1 MATFT
6 AVYEQID
13 DWWIAYVE
21 ELPGANTQGRTLA
34 EVKENLIEAVQL
46 VIAANKEIARRQSA
60 GHNVV
65 REAIMVP
72 VA

>member
-1 MATFT
+1 MTTFT

-60 GHNVV
+60 GRNVV

>member
-1 MATFT
+1 MTAFT

-46 VIAANKEIARRQSA
+46 VIAANKEIARRQSV
-60 GHNVV
+60 GRNVV

>member
-1 MATFT
+1 MTTFT

-34 EVKENLIEAVQL
+34 EAKENLIEAVQL

-60 GHNVV
+60 GRNVV